1 MKQIIPFTKD
11 VVFEDSIASVVSIS
25 LEHDFKIDNNEI
37 VGEFLVIGEYKK
49 NNDSTCL
56 FDFEEHIPFN
66 LLIPDGLDNDTIKI
80 DVDDFTYEL
89 KNDNSIKVNID
100 LSLFGEEQVR
110 DLEDIWGLTNEIKIN
125 EDNDNSLVNVT
136 DNVVNETNNINID
149 NNIEINNSVEYNNVI
164 NEEVNEVGEYII
176 YHIHIVKEGDTVE
189 NIVNQY
195 NTNIEILKEYNDVSN
210 LNVGDK
216 IIIPEIYYGTN

>member
-11 VVFEDSIASVVSIS
+11 VLFEESIASIVSIS
-25 LEHDFKIDNNEI
+25 LEHDFKLVDNEMI
-37 VGEFLVIGEYKK
+37 GEFIVFGEYKK
-49 NNDSTCL
+49 SNDSTCL

-66 LLIPDGLDNDTIKI
+66 LLIPDGLDNDTVKI

-89 KNDNSIKVNID
+89 NGDKGIKVNID
-100 LSLFGEEQVR
+100 VSLCGEEIVR
-110 DLEDIWGLTNEIKIN
+110 DIEDIWGLTNEIKIN
-125 EDNDNSLVNVT
+125 EDND
-136 DNVVNETNNINID
+136 ID
-149 NNIEINNSVEYNNVI
+149 NTDVSNNVI
-164 NEEVNEVGEYII
+164 NETNNVNIDSKVEINNNLEINNTNNLEVNEIGEYII